1 MGVKQHLTERLTQLA
16 VKTIAIG
23 SWSTT
28 EIRGSCEVLDYCAME
43 LNKEI
48 TCERQN
54 QSFLFNKYT
63 SKALYQTLQ
72 TAKMNFEKLLG

>member
-1 MGVKQHLTERLTQLA
+1 MDCG
-16 VKTIAIG
+16 
-23 SWSTT
+23 
-28 EIRGSCEVLDYCAME
+28 ME

-72 TAKMNFEKLLG
+72 KAKVNFEKLLG

>member
-1 MGVKQHLTERLTQLA
+1 M
-16 VKTIAIG
+16 
-23 SWSTT
+23 
-28 EIRGSCEVLDYCAME
+28 DYCAME

-48 TCERQN
+48 TSKRQN
-54 QSFLFNKYT
+54 QSFLFNKYA